1 MFTKII
7 LIAEIDPEYYREL
20 GRICLNSWGKQ
31 YMQDIRNI
39 LIRYWGHPTF
49 RPLQEEII
57 RSVLEGKDTLALLP
71 TGGGKS
77 ICFQVP
83 ALALEGVCI
92 VVTPLIA
99 LMKDQV
105 ENLKRKGVK
114 AVAVYSG
121 MHRNEISMAFDNC
134 MFGDVKFLY
143 LSPERLQTE
152 QFRMVLERMK
162 ICLLAVDEAHCI
174 SQWGYDFRPPYLQVA
189 EIRKYI
195 PGVPVLAL
203 TATATTGVTQD
214 IQHKL
219 GFKAENVFRKSFERK
234 NLTYLVIKE
243 EDKFGRL
250 LRILKKV
257 PGPGI
262 IYARN
267 RKKTVETTAFLLKN
281 NIKADYYHAGL
292 DVKTRDRKQDAWIR
306 EESRIMVATNAFG
319 MGIDK
324 PNVRLVV
331 HLDLPDSLE
340 AYFQEAGRGGR
351 DEKRAYAVI
360 LFQDADLIKLKENV
374 EKEYPLITKIRE
386 VYQSLGNYLQLP
398 VGSGKDES
406 FDFDIQAFSRNY
418 GFNAV
423 IAFNSLRMLEK
434 EGYLM
439 MSEGLENPSRIHF
452 EAGREEIY
460 RFQVQNKSLDPF
472 IKLLLRSYSG
482 VFTEFVPVS
491 EPELARRAGISQP
504 EVRKTLSFLQ
514 KNGILTYAAG
524 SGKPQIIFVTERMD
538 QKNLQFS
545 GEHYHDR
552 KQQAFSRIQAI
563 QEYVLSQDHC
573 RSQILLRYFGEAQAQ
588 RCGRCDV
595 CLERNKMDLN
605 EMEFEVIRGNIQR
618 ALQSGPKTLPEL
630 VFDAGA
636 FSENHILMVLRWLVD
651 KGVVTQDEQQRYH
664 WRKQFRFRF

>member
-1 MFTKII
+1 MH
-7 LIAEIDPEYYREL
+7 
-20 GRICLNSWGKQ
+20 
-31 YMQDIRNI
+31 DIRNI
-39 LIRYWGHPTF
+39 LFRYWGYPAF

-57 RSVLEGKDTLALLP
+57 QSVLEGKDTLALLP

-83 ALALEGVCI
+83 ALAMEGICI

-105 ENLKRKGVK
+105 ENLKRKGIK

-121 MHRNEISMAFDNC
+121 MHRNEMSMAFDNC

-152 QFRMVLERMK
+152 QFQLIFQKLKV
-162 ICLLAVDEAHCI
+162 CLLAVDEAHCI
-174 SQWGYDFRPPYLQVA
+174 SQWGYDFRPPYLEIA
-189 EIRKYI
+189 GIRKYI
-195 PGVPVLAL
+195 PNIPVLAL
-203 TATATTGVTQD
+203 TATATSEVVKD
-214 IQHKL
+214 IQQKL

-250 LRILKKV
+250 LRIVKKV

-267 RKKTVETTAFLLKN
+267 RRKTVETVSFLLKN
-281 NIKADYYHAGL
+281 NIKADFYHAGL
-292 DVKTRDRKQDAWIR
+292 DLKTRERKQDAWIR
-306 EESRIMVATNAFG
+306 EESRIMAATNAFG

-324 PNVRLVV
+324 PNVRLVL

-360 LFQDADLIKLKENV
+360 LYQDADLLKLKENI
-374 EKEYPLITKIRE
+374 EKEYPPIEKIKE
-386 VYQSLGNYLQLP
+386 IYQALGNYLQLP
-398 VGSGKDES
+398 AGSGKDES

-423 IAFNSLRMLEK
+423 IAYNSLRLLERA
-434 EGYLM
+434 GYLILN
-439 MSEGLENPSRIHF
+439 EGLEHPSRIHF
-452 EAGREEIY
+452 EADREEIY
-460 RFQVQNKSLDPF
+460 RFQVQNKTMDPF

-491 EPELARRAGISQP
+491 EPELARRAGIN
-504 EVRKTLSFLQ
+504 EADVRKNLLFLH
-514 KNGILTYAAG
+514 KNGILTYAEG
-524 SGKPQIIFVTERMD
+524 TTKPQIIFVTERLD
-538 QKNLQFS
+538 TKNLRFS
-545 GEHYHDR
+545 NEHYHDR
-552 KQQAFSRIQAI
+552 KQQAFSRIQAV
-563 QEYVLSQDHC
+563 QEYVASQDQC
-573 RSQILLRYFGEAQAQ
+573 RSQILLRYFGEMNAQ

-595 CLERNKMDLN
+595 CLERNKMKLN
-605 EMEFEVIRGNIQR
+605 EMEFEVIRDSIR
-618 ALQSGPKTLPEL
+618 KLLQISPKTLPEI
-630 VFDAGA
+630 VFEAGA
-636 FSENHILMVLRWLVD
+636 YSEDHVLMVLRWLVD
-651 KGVVTQDEQQRYH
+651 KEVITQDEQQRYH
-664 WRKQFRFRF
+664 WKKQFRFRF